1 MLGDVIS
8 PPIIGLIAGA
18 SDLHTA
24 FVVVATSIPVG
35 GLLWILGSRYL
46 DADTAKASS

>member
-8 PPIIGLIAGA
+8 PPIIGLIAGV

-24 FVVVATSIPVG
+24 FLVVATSIPLG
-35 GLLWILGSRYL
+35 GLLWILGAKSL
-46 DADTAKASS
+46 DADTAKASI